1 MFDKKKEVFYMT
13 KKQFLAALAVS
24 TLVLANGGAALA
36 EVTPPVVDPSTPG
49 VVAPD
54 PSTPTPSE
62 PSQPA
67 PETPVDPTTPS
78 TNPSEPSQPEKPADP
93 SVPSDPT
100 TPSTDPSTE
109 PNQPTPGTA
118 EPEKPSEDD
127 KKKEPQPKPEEKPTP
142 KPTEEQPK
150 TTDEANQAGKSQV
163 GTTSTS
169 TGQVVQ
175 DVAPNKPVY
184 TENGYTI
191 VGVQD
196 SHPVIAN
203 GDGTTSVV
211 EPEVVGA
218 TVNADKTVTVS
229 TATGEKKTLPHT
241 GEKEATLLVAMGMT
255 LLAAV
260 YVMKRLARK
269 FHSK

>member
-1 MFDKKKEVFYMT
+1 MT
-13 KKQFLAALAVS
+13 KKQFFAALTVS
-24 TLVLANGGAALA
+24 TLVLTNGGAVLA
-36 EVTPPVVDPSTPG
+36 EATPPALDSSTPG
-49 VVAPD
+49 VVAPG

-62 PSQPA
+62 PNQPA

-78 TNPSEPSQPEKPADP
+78 TNPSEPKPENPGTTPAEP

-100 TPSTDPSTE
+100 TPSTDPSTD
-109 PNQPTPGTA
+109 PNKPTPGTA

-127 KKKEPQPKPEEKPTP
+127 KKEEPQPKPEEKPAP
-142 KPTEEQPK
+142 KPAEEQPK

-196 SHPVIAN
+196 SHPVIVN

-218 TVNADKTVTVS
+218 TVNEDKTVTVS

-260 YVMKRLARK
+260 YVMKRLDRK

>member
-1 MFDKKKEVFYMT
+1 MT

-24 TLVLANGGAALA
+24 TLVLANGGAVLA
-36 EVTPPVVDPSTPG
+36 EVTPPVVDSSTPG
-49 VVAPD
+49 VVAPA

-62 PSQPA
+62 PNQPA
-67 PETPVDPTTPS
+67 PETPADPTTPS
-78 TNPSEPSQPEKPADP
+78 TNPSEPKPENPGTTPAEP

-100 TPSTDPSTE
+100 TPSTNPSTE
-109 PNQPTPGTA
+109 PKQQTPETTD
-118 EPEKPSEDD
+118 PVKPSEDD
-127 KKKEPQPKPEEKPTP
+127 KKKEPQPTP

-150 TTDEANQAGKSQV
+150 TTDEANKAGKSQV

-241 GEKEATLLVAMGMT
+241 GEKESTLLVAMGMT

-260 YVMKRLARK
+260 YGMKRLARK
-269 FHSK
+269 FRLK

>member
-1 MFDKKKEVFYMT
+1 MT

-24 TLVLANGGAALA
+24 TLVLANGGAVLA
-36 EVTPPVVDPSTPG
+36 EGTPPVVDSSTPG
-49 VVAPD
+49 VVAPA

-62 PSQPA
+62 PNQPA
-67 PETPVDPTTPS
+67 PETPADPTTPS
-78 TNPSEPSQPEKPADP
+78 TNPSEPKPENPGTTPAEP

-100 TPSTDPSTE
+100 TPSTNPSTE
-109 PNQPTPGTA
+109 PKQPTPGTTPA
-118 EPEKPSEDD
+118 EPSEDD
-127 KKKEPQPKPEEKPTP
+127 KKKEPQPTP

-260 YVMKRLARK
+260 YVMKRLARR

>member
-1 MFDKKKEVFYMT
+1 MT

-24 TLVLANGGAALA
+24 TLVLANGGAVLA
-36 EVTPPVVDPSTPG
+36 EVTPPVVDSSTPG
-49 VVAPD
+49 VVAPA

-62 PSQPA
+62 PNQPA

-78 TNPSEPSQPEKPADP
+78 TNPSEPKPENPGTTPAEP

-100 TPSTDPSTE
+100 TPSTNPSTE
-109 PNQPTPGTA
+109 PKQPTPGTTPA
-118 EPEKPSEDD
+118 EPSEDD
-127 KKKEPQPKPEEKPTP
+127 KKKEPQPTP

-163 GTTSTS
+163 GTTATS

>member
-1 MFDKKKEVFYMT
+1 MT
-13 KKQFLAALAVS
+13 KKQFLAALAIS
-24 TLVLANGGAALA
+24 TLVLANGGAVLA
-36 EVTPPVVDPSTPG
+36 EVTPPVVDSSTPG
-49 VVAPD
+49 VVAPA

-62 PSQPA
+62 PNQPA

-78 TNPSEPSQPEKPADP
+78 TNPSEPKPENPGTTPTEP

-100 TPSTDPSTE
+100 TPSTNPSTE
-109 PNQPTPGTA
+109 PKQQTPGTTD
-118 EPEKPSEDD
+118 PVKPSEDD
-127 KKKEPQPKPEEKPTP
+127 KKKEPQPTP

-260 YVMKRLARK
+260 YGMKRSARK
-269 FHSK
+269 SRSK

>member
-1 MFDKKKEVFYMT
+1 MT

-24 TLVLANGGAALA
+24 TLVLANGGAVLA
-36 EVTPPVVDPSTPG
+36 EVTPPVVDSSTPG
-49 VVAPD
+49 VVAPA

-62 PSQPA
+62 PNQPA

-78 TNPSEPSQPEKPADP
+78 TNPSETKPENPGTTPAEP

-100 TPSTDPSTE
+100 TPSTNPSTE
-109 PNQPTPGTA
+109 PKQPTPGTTPA
-118 EPEKPSEDD
+118 EPSEDD
-127 KKKEPQPKPEEKPTP
+127 KKKEPQPTP

>member
-1 MFDKKKEVFYMT
+1 MT

-24 TLVLANGGAALA
+24 TLVLANGGAVLA
-36 EVTPPVVDPSTPG
+36 EVTPPVVDSSTPG
-49 VVAPD
+49 VVAPA

-62 PSQPA
+62 PNQPA

-78 TNPSEPSQPEKPADP
+78 TNPSEPKPENPG
-93 SVPSDPT
+93 T
-100 TPSTDPSTE
+100 TP
-109 PNQPTPGTA
+109 A
-118 EPEKPSEDD
+118 EPSEDD
-127 KKKEPQPKPEEKPTP
+127 KKKEPQPTP

>member
-1 MFDKKKEVFYMT
+1 MT

-24 TLVLANGGAALA
+24 TLVLANGGAVLA
-36 EVTPPVVDPSTPG
+36 EVTPPVVDSSTPG
-49 VVAPD
+49 VVAPA

-62 PSQPA
+62 PNQPA

-78 TNPSEPSQPEKPADP
+78 TNPSEPKPENPGTTPAEP

-100 TPSTDPSTE
+100 TPSTNPSTE
-109 PNQPTPGTA
+109 PKQPTPGTTPA
-118 EPEKPSEDD
+118 EPSEDD
-127 KKKEPQPKPEEKPTP
+127 KKKEPQPTP

>member
-1 MFDKKKEVFYMT
+1 MT

-24 TLVLANGGAALA
+24 TLVLANSGAALA

-49 VVAPD
+49 VVALD

-78 TNPSEPSQPEKPADP
+78 TNPSEPKPETPGTTPSEP

-100 TPSTDPSTE
+100 TPSTNPSTE
-109 PNQPTPGTA
+109 PKQPTPAPA
-118 EPEKPSEDD
+118 EPEKPSKDE
-127 KKKEPQPKPEEKPTP
+127 KKEDPQPTP

-175 DVAPNKPVY
+175 DVAPNKPVH

-241 GEKEATLLVAMGMT
+241 GEASSVLTVLGGCLLSG
-255 LLAAV
+255 LALV
-260 YVMKRLARK
+260 GVRKRK
-269 FHSK
+269 KD

>member
-1 MFDKKKEVFYMT
+1 MT
-13 KKQFLAALAVS
+13 KKQLLATLAVS

-36 EVTPPVVDPSTPG
+36 EVTPPVVDSSTPG
-49 VVAPD
+49 VVAPA

-62 PSQPA
+62 PSKP
-67 PETPVDPTTPS
+67 TPVDPTTPP
-78 TNPSEPSQPEKPADP
+78 TKPSEANPKNPRPTPSEP

-100 TPSTDPSTE
+100 TPSTKPSTE
-109 PNQPTPGTA
+109 PKKPTPGTTD
-118 EPEKPSEDD
+118 PVKPSEDE

-260 YVMKRLARK
+260 YGMKRSARK
-269 FHSK
+269 FRSK

>member
-1 MFDKKKEVFYMT
+1 MT

-24 TLVLANGGAALA
+24 TLVLANGGAVLA
-36 EVTPPVVDPSTPG
+36 EVTPPVV
-49 VVAPD
+49 APA

-62 PSQPA
+62 PNQPA

-78 TNPSEPSQPEKPADP
+78 TNPSEPKPENPGTTPAEP

-100 TPSTDPSTE
+100 TPSTNPSTE
-109 PNQPTPGTA
+109 PKQPTPGTTD
-118 EPEKPSEDD
+118 PVKPSEDE
-127 KKKEPQPKPEEKPTP
+127 KKEDPQPTP

-175 DVAPNKPVY
+175 DVAPNKPVH

-260 YVMKRLARK
+260 YGMKRLARK

>member
-1 MFDKKKEVFYMT
+1 MT

-24 TLVLANGGAALA
+24 TLVLANGGAVLA
-36 EVTPPVVDPSTPG
+36 EVTPPVVDSSTPG
-49 VVAPD
+49 VVAPA

-62 PSQPA
+62 PNQPA
-67 PETPVDPTTPS
+67 PETPADPTTPS
-78 TNPSEPSQPEKPADP
+78 TNPSEPKPENPGTTPAEP

-100 TPSTDPSTE
+100 TPSTNPSTE
-109 PNQPTPGTA
+109 PKQQTPETTD
-118 EPEKPSEDD
+118 PVKPSEDD
-127 KKKEPQPKPEEKPTP
+127 KKKEPQPTP

-150 TTDEANQAGKSQV
+150 TTDEANKAGKSQV

-260 YVMKRLARK
+260 YGMKRLARK
-269 FHSK
+269 FRLK

>member
-1 MFDKKKEVFYMT
+1 MT

-24 TLVLANGGAALA
+24 TLVLANGGAVLA
-36 EVTPPVVDPSTPG
+36 EVTPPVVDSSTPG
-49 VVAPD
+49 VVAPA

-62 PSQPA
+62 PNQPA

-78 TNPSEPSQPEKPADP
+78 TNPSEPKPENPGTTPSEP
-93 SVPSDPT
+93 SVPSNPT
-100 TPSTDPSTE
+100 TPSTNPSTE
-109 PNQPTPGTA
+109 PKQPTPGTTD
-118 EPEKPSEDD
+118 PVKPSEDE
-127 KKKEPQPKPEEKPTP
+127 KKKEPQPKPEEKPDP

-260 YVMKRLARK
+260 YVMKRSARK
-269 FHSK
+269 FRSK

>member
-1 MFDKKKEVFYMT
+1 MT
-13 KKQFLAALAVS
+13 KKQLLATLAVS

-36 EVTPPVVDPSTPG
+36 EVTPPVVDSSTPG
-49 VVAPD
+49 VVAPA

-62 PSQPA
+62 PSKP
-67 PETPVDPTTPS
+67 TPVDPTTPP
-78 TNPSEPSQPEKPADP
+78 TKPSEANPKSPRPTPSEP

-100 TPSTDPSTE
+100 TPSTKPSTE
-109 PNQPTPGTA
+109 PKKPTPGTTD
-118 EPEKPSEDD
+118 PVKPSEDE

-260 YVMKRLARK
+260 YGMKRSARK
-269 FHSK
+269 FRSK

>member
-1 MFDKKKEVFYMT
+1 MT
-13 KKQFLAALAVS
+13 KKQFLAALAIS
-24 TLVLANGGAALA
+24 TLVLATGGAVLA
-36 EVTPPVVDPSTPG
+36 EVTPPVVDSSTPG

-100 TPSTDPSTE
+100 TPSTDPSME

-118 EPEKPSEDD
+118 EPEKPSEDE
-127 KKKEPQPKPEEKPTP
+127 KKEDPQPTP

>member
-1 MFDKKKEVFYMT
+1 MT

-24 TLVLANGGAALA
+24 TLVLANGGAVLA
-36 EVTPPVVDPSTPG
+36 EVTPPVVDSSTPG
-49 VVAPD
+49 VVAPA

-62 PSQPA
+62 PNQPA

-78 TNPSEPSQPEKPADP
+78 TNPSEPKPEKPGTTPAEP

-100 TPSTDPSTE
+100 TPSTNPSTE
-109 PNQPTPGTA
+109 PKQPTPGTTD
-118 EPEKPSEDD
+118 PVKPSEDD
-127 KKKEPQPKPEEKPTP
+127 KKKEPQPTP

-211 EPEVVGA
+211 EPEVIGA

-241 GEKEATLLVAMGMT
+241 GEKAATLLVAMGMT

-260 YVMKRLARK
+260 YGMKRSARK
-269 FHSK
+269 FRSK

>member
-1 MFDKKKEVFYMT
+1 MT

-24 TLVLANGGAALA
+24 TLVLANGGAVLA
-36 EVTPPVVDPSTPG
+36 EVTPPVVDSSTPG
-49 VVAPD
+49 VVAPA

-62 PSQPA
+62 PNQPA

-78 TNPSEPSQPEKPADP
+78 TNPSEPKPENPGTTPAEP
-93 SVPSDPT
+93 SVPYYPT
-100 TPSTDPSTE
+100 TPSTNPSTE
-109 PNQPTPGTA
+109 PKQPTPGTTPA
-118 EPEKPSEDD
+118 EPSEDD
-127 KKKEPQPKPEEKPTP
+127 KKKEPQPTP

>member
-1 MFDKKKEVFYMT
+1 MT

-24 TLVLANGGAALA
+24 TLVLANGGAVLA
-36 EVTPPVVDPSTPG
+36 EVTPPVVDSSTPG
-49 VVAPD
+49 VVAPA

-62 PSQPA
+62 PNQPA
-67 PETPVDPTTPS
+67 PETPADPTTPS
-78 TNPSEPSQPEKPADP
+78 TNPSEPKPENPGTTPAEP

-109 PNQPTPGTA
+109 PNQPTPGTTD
-118 EPEKPSEDD
+118 PVKPSEDD
-127 KKKEPQPKPEEKPTP
+127 KKKEPQPTP

>member
-1 MFDKKKEVFYMT
+1 MT

-24 TLVLANGGAALA
+24 TLVLANGGAVLA
-36 EVTPPVVDPSTPG
+36 EVTPPVVDSSTPG
-49 VVAPD
+49 VVAPA

-62 PSQPA
+62 PNQPA

-78 TNPSEPSQPEKPADP
+78 TNPSEPKPENPGTTPAEP

-109 PNQPTPGTA
+109 PNQPTPGTTD
-118 EPEKPSEDD
+118 PVKPSDD
-127 KKKEPQPKPEEKPTP
+127 KKKEPQPTP

>member
-1 MFDKKKEVFYMT
+1 MT
-13 KKQFLAALAVS
+13 KKQLFTLLALSTMVLTQAGSILADD
-24 TLVLANGGAALA
+24 
-36 EVTPPVVDPSTPG
+36 VTPPVDSTTPG
-49 VVAPD
+49 VVTPK
-54 PSTPTPSE
+54 PSTPVE
-62 PSQPA
+62 PSQPT
-67 PETPVDPTTPS
+67 PETPVDPTVPSTPPEKPSTPDTPAPTPSDPTVPEKPSTPS
-78 TNPSEPSQPEKPADP
+78 TEPSTDSGSTTPGGKT
-93 SVPSDPT
+93 DPT
-100 TPSTDPSTE
+100 TPSTEDGKKDEQKPDT
-109 PNQPTPGTA
+109 PTPT
-118 EPEKPSEDD
+118 PS
-127 KKKEPQPKPEEKPTP
+127 P

-150 TTDEANQAGKSQV
+150 TTDEANKAGKSQV

-260 YVMKRLARK
+260 YGMKRSARK
-269 FHSK
+269 FRSK